1 MMAERR
7 SPRPGSALLR
17 PALLTMALAAL
28 GTGCTSTG
36 TEDMPRYGGATLADL
51 ERSDIVIETGR
62 LESASPEA
70 ALESYRRAIELFQD
84 PAQRAAPL
92 RRMADLAVSAA
103 EERSYTEQDLSE
115 RPAVD
120 TAEAFD
126 RSIDTMLYENFMRDA
141 ERTDDREER
150 LALLGLA
157 SDMAAELD
165 IATLSTSY
173 DTAIR
178 LYHASLENTR
188 DPAQRADAWYQ
199 LAKAYDLAG
208 DLDNSLRAL
217 ESLVREHPDS
227 EYVIEAQFR
236 RGELLF
242 ADNEFDTAAEAYA
255 AVVAASPRSEFF
267 EQALYKQGWS
277 HYRLGDYQHALADF
291 FKLLDTLQ
299 NDPNRHTE
307 GSMHAKLMQDT
318 RRVISLAFIN
328 LDGPESVRRWFA
340 NTPPR
345 DYEADIYQSLG
356 DVYLQQERFRDAADT
371 FDMFVTVHPAD
382 SRAPEF
388 STRQIEAF
396 QRGGFPSLVLPAKE
410 QFVTR
415 YGVNS
420 AFWQANPAQRADYID
435 QLKGHILDLAL
446 HYHALA
452 QQSGRSSDYPLA
464 ARWYREYLDTPPAAD
479 DQAEINH
486 RYAEVL
492 FSGEQFAQAVE
503 QFERTAYSY
512 EGYADAGNAGYFE
525 LVAWQALLGQF
536 PESDDAE
543 QQAERDALIARKI
556 DSGLRFAS
564 TFPSHE
570 RVPMVLRSTS
580 EDQLSAGDLEGAVR
594 TAGLLVNLTPPPDDS
609 LLRYGWSTIAN
620 GEFDLGRHDVAEY
633 AYSTLLTL
641 PGLSG
646 AERTT
651 YSERLAASV
660 YRQAEALRDAGDP
673 MGAATQFLRVGLVYP
688 DASIRRNAE
697 YDAANLY
704 IAAGEHQAAI
714 AVLEDFRRRYPD
726 DALAETV
733 PDKLAV
739 AYEAVGNF
747 GAAAL
752 ELERIA
758 DQHQESDP
766 DLSQQALWQAAQM
779 QDKANDRDGSIRLY
793 RKYVWAW
800 PAPID
805 LRAEGQHRL
814 TELYGDAGDDER
826 REFWMNKLV
835 ETLADAGPDASDRVA
850 WLGAWA
856 AFSLAEKDF
865 EAFSRI
871 RLTQPLRRSL
881 EQKTRAM
888 RTALQGY
895 EDVAAIG
902 VAEYA
907 TAAQF
912 QIGEMYRV
920 LARDIMDSE
929 RPRGLDEL
937 ELEMYELL
945 LEEQALPYEDQ
956 AIDLYIANA
965 DMVAD
970 DIYDDWVKRSFKA
983 LGELLPG
990 RYAKYEQ
997 VEAYVDIIY

>member
-1 MMAERR
+1 MNPCTGRTTW
-7 SPRPGSALLR
+7 RPTLL
-17 PALLTMALAAL
+17 ALALATL
-28 GTGCTSTG
+28 SAGCTSTPA
-36 TEDMPRYGGATLADL
+36 DPAPRYGGATLADL
-51 ERSDIVIETGR
+51 EHADITIETGR
-62 LESASPEA
+62 LENASPEA
-70 ALESYRRAIELFQD
+70 ALESYRRAIELFHD

-103 EERSYTEQDLSE
+103 EDRGYAEQDLSE
-115 RPAVD
+115 QPQVD

-126 RSIDTMLYENFMRDA
+126 RNIDSMLYENFMRDA
-141 ERTDDREER
+141 ERTQDREER
-150 LALLGLA
+150 FALLGLA
-157 SDMAAELD
+157 SGMAAELD
-165 IATLSTSY
+165 GTTLDTSF

-178 LYHASLENTR
+178 LYHALLDSTR
-188 DPAQRADAWYQ
+188 DPQERADAWYQ

-217 ESLVREHPDS
+217 DTLVREHPDS
-227 EYVIEAQFR
+227 EYVTEAQFR

-242 ADNEFDTAAEAYA
+242 ADNEFDTAADAYA
-255 AVVAASPRSEFF
+255 AVVGVSPRSEFF

-277 HYRLGDYQHALADF
+277 HYRLGDYQRSLKDF
-291 FKLLDTLQ
+291 FQLLDTLQ
-299 NDPNRHTE
+299 ADRQSQTD
-307 GSMHAKLMQDT
+307 GSMQSKLLVDT

-328 LDGPESVRRWFA
+328 LDGPASVQRWFA
-340 NTPPR
+340 DHPPR
-345 DYEADIYQSLG
+345 EYEADIYQSLG
-356 DVYLQQERFRDAADT
+356 EVYLQQERFRDAADT
-371 FDMFVTVHPAD
+371 FDMFVSVHPGDA
-382 SRAPEF
+382 RAPDF

-396 QRGGFPSLVLPAKE
+396 QRGGFPALVLPAKE
-410 QFVTR
+410 QFVMR

-420 AFWQANPAQRADYID
+420 PFWQANPAQRADYID
-435 QLKGHILDLAL
+435 QLKGHILDLAR

-452 QQSGRSSDYPLA
+452 QQSGLSSDYPHA
-464 ARWYREYLDTPPAAD
+464 ARWYREYLDTPPASS
-479 DQAEINH
+479 DQADINH

-492 FSGEQFAQAVE
+492 FAGEQFAEAVV
-503 QFERTAYSY
+503 QFERTAYEY
-512 EGYADAGNAGYFE
+512 EAYADAGNAGYFA
-525 LVAWQALLGQF
+525 LVAWQARIGQLPAADEAQQAQRDELLGH
-536 PESDDAE
+536 
-543 QQAERDALIARKI
+543 KI
-556 DSGLRFAS
+556 DSGLRFAR
-564 TFPSHE
+564 TFPTHE
-570 RVPMVLRSTS
+570 RVPMVLRSVS
-580 EDQLSAGDLEGAVR
+580 EDQLAAGDLEGAVR
-594 TAGLLVNLTPPPDDS
+594 TAGLLVNLTPPPDDA
-609 LLRYGWSTIAN
+609 LLRYGWATIAN

-641 PGLSG
+641 PGLST
-646 AERTT
+646 EDRVT
-651 YSERLAASV
+651 YRERLAASV

-673 MGAATQFLRVGLVYP
+673 MGAATQFLRVAEVYP

-704 IAAGEHQAAI
+704 IAADEHQAAI

-726 DALAETV
+726 DVLAETV

-739 AYEAVGNF
+739 AYEAIGNF
-747 GAAAL
+747 GAAAR

-758 DQHQESDP
+758 DLHQESDP
-766 DLSQQALWQAAQM
+766 ELSQQALWQAAQL
-779 QDKANDRDGSIRLY
+779 QDKANDPDGSIRLY

-800 PAPID
+800 PEPID

-814 TELYGDAGDDER
+814 TELYAGTGDEER
-826 REFWMNKLV
+826 REFWLNKLV
-835 ETLADAGPDASDRVA
+835 ETLADAGNDASDRVA

-865 EAFSRI
+865 ETFSQI

-956 AIDLYIANA
+956 AIDLYIANT
-965 DMVAD
+965 DMVVD

-997 VEAYVDIIY
+997 VEPYVDIIY